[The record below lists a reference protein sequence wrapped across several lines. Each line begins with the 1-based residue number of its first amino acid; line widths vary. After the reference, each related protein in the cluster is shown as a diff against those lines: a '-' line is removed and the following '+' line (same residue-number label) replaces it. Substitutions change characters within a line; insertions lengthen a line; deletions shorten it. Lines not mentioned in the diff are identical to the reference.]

1 MMVWPHCSW
10 LRIRLCRFETNI
22 GSHFDELKKTVTH
35 QSDLTRP
42 GHSCQNGGKQQVHG
56 NAFCKNGTEKNSGK
70 AGGIITTFARFLSY
84 KVKGK
89 RFLLAYSTLTK
100 NGRSVHISIQVFI
113 CCGERHIAQTP
124 RPPAD
129 GQSVRQQDNIKG
141 AERYLVADSQPVVG
155 CKAPWPA
162 V

>member
-1 MMVWPHCSW
+1 MKTAAAFSSPF
-10 LRIRLCRFETNI
+10 RLWIYLF
-22 GSHFDELKKTVTH
+22 GD
-35 QSDLTRP
+35 
-42 GHSCQNGGKQQVHG
+42 CQNGGKQQVHG

-89 RFLLAYSTLTK
+89 RFPLAYSTLTK

-155 CKAPWPA
+155 CKAP
-162 V
+162 

>member
-1 MMVWPHCSW
+1 MLAFR
-10 LRIRLCRFETNI
+10 LRLYLLGDR
-22 GSHFDELKKTVTH
+22 
-35 QSDLTRP
+35 
-42 GHSCQNGGKQQVHG
+42 QNGRKQQVHG

-89 RFLLAYSTLTK
+89 RFPLAYSTLTK
-100 NGRSVHISIQVFI
+100 NGRSVHISIQAFI

-155 CKAPWPA
+155 CKAP
-162 V
+162 

>member
-1 MMVWPHCSW
+1 MKELLWAERQKLRRSKIIWITVFATIMVAV
-10 LRIRLCRFETNI
+10 IVFAQ
-22 GSHFDELKKTVTH
+22 G
-35 QSDLTRP
+35 
-42 GHSCQNGGKQQVHG
+42 QVHG

-89 RFLLAYSTLTK
+89 RFPLAYSTLTK
-100 NGRSVHISIQVFI
+100 NGRSVHISIQAFI

-155 CKAPWPA
+155 CKAP
-162 V
+162 